1 MIVFLWLFIDKT
13 LIITINKNNNDN
25 QYHYHTLLLKNDYR
39 TYRTTDD
46 SLTYNSSKINVLVVY
61 SFIYIH

>member
-25 QYHYHTLLLKNDYR
+25 QYLYHTLLLKNDYR